1 MDISTENKTSEI
13 KFYKFNDNT
22 NATQN
27 SSEPTDK
34 KNDNLNSNDN
44 VADATNSNEE
54 MANEDELGKAMAE
67 TAEWKDKYLRL
78 FAEFDNFKKRS
89 FKEKMEILFWIII

>member
-34 KNDNLNSNDN
+34 K
-44 VADATNSNEE
+44 
-54 MANEDELGKAMAE
+54 K
-67 TAEWKDKYLRL
+67 
-78 FAEFDNFKKRS
+78 
-89 FKEKMEILFWIII
+89 

>member
-1 MDISTENKTSEI
+1 MAETI
-13 KFYKFNDNT
+13 KETINEEEEV
-22 NATQN
+22 
-27 SSEPTDK
+27 S
-34 KNDNLNSNDN
+34 NLNSNDN

-54 MANEDELGKAMAE
+54 MANEDELGKAIAE

-89 FKEKMEILFWIII
+89 FKEKMEVIQTAIRAVW